1 MSSTGPRDSSLITE
15 VTCRAMATEFA
26 VLLPAHHSD
35 AVEPAVEALEQL
47 DAIEASLTVY
57 QPESE
62 ISRVNRDA
70 FVRPVTLTP
79 ATFSLIQRAIQWSQ
93 RTDGAFDIT
102 AGPLVEAWGFT
113 RRRGRKPSAAEVG
126 AALDRVGYQHLVLD
140 QDRRSVR
147 FAQQGM
153 SINLGGIGKGDAL
166 DRIAARLRRDGITDF
181 LLHGGS
187 SSVVACG
194 DQEAGSEL
202 GWAVGIA
209 HPTKPKRRL
218 GGIWLRDRA
227 LATSGSGKQFFHH
240 RGKRYGH
247 VIDPRTGFPA
257 GDLMAL
263 TVIME
268 SAADADA
275 CSTGLFVAGQESI
288 PKSAAWEI
296 PAMIAMAAGTKQ
308 DEVEVE
314 SIGEVPWLTDQ
325 DGAIGG
331 VSRDAS

>member
-15 VTCRAMATEFA
+15 VTRRAMATEFA
-26 VLLPAHHSD
+26 VLLPARHSD

-70 FVRPVTLTP
+70 FAKPVTLTP
-79 ATFSLIQRAIQWSQ
+79 ATFSLIQRAVLWSQ

-126 AALDRVGYQHLVLD
+126 AALDRVGYQHLLLD
-140 QDRRSVR
+140 QERRSLR

-187 SSVVACG
+187 SSIVASG

-218 GGIWLRDRA
+218 GGIWLRDQA

-240 RGKRYGH
+240 RGRRYGH

-275 CSTGLFVAGQESI
+275 CSTGLFVGGRQAI
-288 PKSAAWEI
+288 PTSAAWEI
-296 PAMIAMAAGTKQ
+296 PAMITIAAGARQ

-314 SIGEVPWLTDQ
+314 SIGQVPWVTDQ

-331 VSRDAS
+331 VSRDPS